1 MPNKR
6 WKMTSLLS
14 LVFLVPTFRAQ
25 WFWIILIHY
34 IWRFIS
40 CFTSIWSCRHL
51 FSPEAK
57 SCLVLR
63 SLAWKMLHIIYFDHK
78 VNPCNGCTLRQ
89 VPLHMI
95 PNFLTL
101 TPGGHDS
108 SYECDRHCWCRC
120 DDNKYCLI
128 TSYIDWFSS
137 PDFVSQF
144 FFSVDFWHCR

>member
-1 MPNKR
+1 MENDLSPLSRVSHTYLSSTVIVNYFD
-6 WKMTSLLS
+6 SLHLK
-14 LVFLVPTFRAQ
+14 
-25 WFWIILIHY
+25 IYIHFHLY
-34 IWRFIS
+34 L
-40 CFTSIWSCRHL
+40 SCRHL

-101 TPGGHDS
+101 APGGHDS

-128 TSYIDWFSS
+128 TTYIDWFSS
-137 PDFVSQF
+137 LDFVSQF

>member
-6 WKMTSLLS
+6 WKMTSLI
-14 LVFLVPTFRAQ
+14 PTFRAQ

-51 FSPEAK
+51 YSPEAK

-120 DDNKYCLI
+120 DILLNYNLHRLVLFSWFCL
-128 TSYIDWFSS
+128 T
-137 PDFVSQF
+137 VF
-144 FFSVDFWHCR
+144 FLCRLLAL